1 MSISPDDING
11 YVQSAGGPQ
20 LRTFD
25 KTITVTTNVY
35 RQATNTPNN
44 IGLTNGTYNAST
56 SSGTGSASTNH
67 RFEYT
72 GANNNVYNGVYDSTA
87 GNIVAG
93 ELVDPQDIVDT
104 MEDIVRKTVDLIEG
118 RLTNRSQSHLIC
130 HNSCHNSCHTS
141 RGRR

>member
-1 MSISPDDING
+1 MPINASDINS

-35 RQATNTPNN
+35 RQATNTPVGGSQNS
-44 IGLTNGTYNAST
+44 ST

-72 GANNNVYNGVYDSTA
+72 GANNNVYNNYYDNGS
-87 GNIVAG
+87 GQIVAG
-93 ELVDPQDIVDT
+93 EIIDPQDIVDT
-104 MEDIVRKTVDLIEG
+104 MEDIVRRTVDLIEG

-130 HNSCHNSCHTS
+130 HNSCHSSCHSS